1 FPKAY
6 RARTISIF
14 MTAAVC
20 SFIIGGPLSG
30 SLLDHP
36 QLGLRNWQWLF
47 LVEGIPS
54 VLLGIAVLFY
64 LPNGQRNAKWLNPE
78 ERAWLTSVL
87 DSERA
92 AQEEK
97 RHFTLTEAL
106 LNWKVLLLSLIYF
119 LCVVGGYGVDF

>member
-1 FPKAY
+1 GIISAGMMFVNGKWAFYILRFLLGSAEAGFFPGMILYTTYWFPKAY

-64 LPNGQRNAKWLNPE
+64 LPNGPRNAKWLSPE
-78 ERAWLTSVL
+78 ERAWLT
-87 DSERA
+87 
-92 AQEEK
+92 
-97 RHFTLTEAL
+97 
-106 LNWKVLLLSLIYF
+106 
-119 LCVVGGYGVDF
+119 